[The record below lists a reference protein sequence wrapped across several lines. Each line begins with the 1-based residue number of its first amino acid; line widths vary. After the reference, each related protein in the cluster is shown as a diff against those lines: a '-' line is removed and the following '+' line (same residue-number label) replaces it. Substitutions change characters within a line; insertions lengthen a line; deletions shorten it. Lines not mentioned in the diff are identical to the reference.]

1 MHPLRSITTLLA
13 ALALTSLI
21 ALGCNPGTEEPDAP
35 AAPAGSTS
43 SAGDPGG
50 ETSAGAPS
58 EDRAPGELDPS
69 RFPTDLP
76 EGVEAA
82 VPDNF
87 PSDLPIYPGAQAA
100 QGRGVE
106 VEGVPMSA
114 VQLVTG
120 DAADAAYDFYSRQL
134 ESEGWTI
141 DESKDLGRG
150 ATIQA
155 SKGDREVSILISP
168 SADGGADI
176 FVVTG
181 G

>member
-1 MHPLRSITTLLA
+1 
-13 ALALTSLI
+13 
-21 ALGCNPGTEEPDAP
+21 
-35 AAPAGSTS
+35 
-43 SAGDPGG
+43 
-50 ETSAGAPS
+50 
-58 EDRAPGELDPS
+58 
-69 RFPTDLP
+69 
-76 EGVEAA
+76 
-82 VPDNF
+82 
-87 PSDLPIYPGAQAA
+87 
-100 QGRGVE
+100 
-106 VEGVPMSA
+106 
-114 VQLVTG
+114 VTG